1 MESNEDD
8 VLPPL
13 PLVVED
19 ALALGYDVIV
29 YVIDDE
35 EGHRYWCANTRQ
47 YVEAANVPEAGFK
60 LCDGEEWDSAMSKAL
75 EEIQGGPL
83 SSIEEIEAEEYH
95 NKRAEE
101 IPEHDTWYD
110 PSKPNDVVPEDSAC
124 YCGWLG
130 IDAPPPEF
138 APPGCNCYEEGDA

>member
-60 LCDGEEWDSAMSKAL
+60 LCEGEEWDSAMCKAL

-95 NKRAEE
+95 KKERKRYQSM
-101 IPEHDTWYD
+101 IPGMIHQSQTTLFQ
-110 PSKPNDVVPEDSAC
+110 KIQLVIAV
-124 YCGWLG
+124 G
-130 IDAPPPEF
+130 
-138 APPGCNCYEEGDA
+138 